1 MCLRAALLRH
11 ESGAGSSKMVHQKYL
26 PLKGSL
32 NKHTHK
38 SRLWDFPDSPGVKN
52 PPASAGTWLQSLV
65 QADSTGRGAGEPEHL
80 NY

>member
-52 PPASAGTWLQSLV
+52 PPASAGDMASV
-65 QADSTGRGAGEPEHL
+65 PGPGRFHRPRGR
-80 NY
+80 